1 MILSTVLTVLALVLA
16 VVSIALTPRDTEIAP
31 ADGGEY
37 SAICALDGDR
47 WVYTTKTGA
56 FLMREDETTEAAADV
71 VGTAKESFGIDAG
84 EVNFVYC
91 RTGGDSIY
99 VATTTSSGGYLFRLN
114 YSLEIQD
121 YAQYNGVI
129 KRALE
134 SDDGKDLYV
143 VYGVNASVEISRYTA
158 ENLSSGA
165 VKTGYIFSMINSGD
179 EYRLK
184 NYSSFRVL
192 SMLLDNDTLYVV
204 HPNGI
209 IATSTDFAMNSEDP
223 FDYGE
228 LRVNKD
234 EFDLSQY
241 CVYISSGTI
250 RGCAYVKADERF
262 YTTGDD
268 NLLHYIDL
276 SSLTHTR
283 PNTVLKDLTVENVVL
298 PAIPQADYASLLFD
312 ESANSAFVIY
322 QSSNLISKFDFTEKE
337 LVYTIKADFG
347 VSNVIQNASGS
358 RAYYFFFNANRATS
372 TLLKRCEVTK
382 NLLAPTLQIVLLI
395 SAIVGVI
402 CAVWATLSWL
412 CVFKAGF
419 TERLKKLGRDIAKNK
434 WIYVSLLVPVALLI
448 AFCYYETIASVIT
461 SFFDYTIDNP
471 TRNWNNFKNYIDI
484 FTDAE
489 KVKSFL
495 NMLFFLFFDLVTSI
509 VPPIV
514 FAFFL
519 ITMISKKY
527 SGFTR
532 TMLFIPGVIPSIAG
546 LLIWSTGIFG
556 QYGVVSTIVRWL
568 GGEPINL
575 LASSGTA
582 RWALVFMGFPYV
594 GGYLIFYG
602 AMMNIPGSYHEAAE
616 LEGTGIMQRLFMI
629 DIPLI
634 APQIKYIFVTMFIHS
649 VQNFART
656 YTTVGDNLSINVGV
670 ITPVH
675 YMYRNVVSGDYGI
688 ASAYATL
695 IFIFL
700 FFATFMTF
708 KKKKEELGVR

>member
-1 MILSTVLTVLALVLA
+1 MILSTVLTAVALVLA
-16 VVSIALTPRDTEIAP
+16 IVCLALTPHDKEIAP

-37 SAICALDGDR
+37 TSIYALDGGR
-47 WVYTTKTGA
+47 WIYTTKTGA
-56 FLMREDETTEAAADV
+56 FLMSEDETTEAAADV
-71 VGTAKESFGIDAG
+71 ASVAKENFGIDAG
-84 EVNFVYC
+84 EVSFVYG
-91 RTGGDSIY
+91 RIGGDAIY
-99 VATTTSSGGYLFRLN
+99 LATTTSGGGYLFRLN

-121 YAQYNGVI
+121 VTPYSGVI
-129 KRALE
+129 KRAVE

-143 VYGVNASVEISRYTA
+143 VCGVNASTVILRYAA
-158 ENLSSGA
+158 EHISSGA
-165 VKTGYIFSMINSGD
+165 VKTGYIFSMINAGE

-192 SMLLDNDTLYVV
+192 SMALDNDTLYVV
-204 HPNGI
+204 HSNGI
-209 IATSTDFAMNSEDP
+209 IATSTEFEMNSADP

-228 LRVNKD
+228 IRVNKND
-234 EFDLSQY
+234 FDLSRY

-250 RGCAYVKADERF
+250 RGCAYVKADKRF
-262 YTTGDD
+262 YTTGEDT
-268 NLLHYIDL
+268 LLHYVDV

-283 PNTVLKDLTVENVVL
+283 TNIVLKDLTLENVAL
-298 PAIPQADYASLLFD
+298 AGIPKADYASLLFD
-312 ESANSAFVIY
+312 ESANCAFVIY
-322 QSSNLISKFDFTEKE
+322 QSSDLVSKIDFTEKE
-337 LVYTIKADFG
+337 LSYTIKTDFG

-358 RAYYFFFNANRATS
+358 RAYYFFFNSNRATS
-372 TLLKRCEVTK
+372 ILLKRCEVTR
-382 NLLAPTLQIVLLI
+382 NVLAPTLKIVL
-395 SAIVGVI
+395 IVSVI
-402 CAVWATLSWL
+402 IAVVCAVWATLSWI
-412 CVFKAGF
+412 CVFKAGY
-419 TERLKKLGRDIAKNK
+419 TEKLRKLGKEIVKNK
-434 WIYVSLLVPVALLI
+434 WIYISLIVPVALLI

-461 SFFDYTIDNP
+461 SFFDYTTADP
-471 TRNWNNFKNYIDI
+471 SRNWNNFKNYVDI

-489 KVKSFL
+489 QVKSFL
-495 NMLFFLFFDLVTSI
+495 NMLFFLFFDLLTSI
-509 VPPIV
+509 VPPII

-519 ITMISKKY
+519 ITMVNKKY

-546 LLIWSTGIFG
+546 LLIWSSGIFG
-556 QYGVVSTIVRWL
+556 QYGVFSTIVKWL
-568 GGEPINL
+568 GGEPVNL
-575 LASSGTA
+575 LASSATA

-602 AMMNIPGSYHEAAE
+602 AMMNIPDSYHEAAE
-616 LEGTGIMQRLFMI
+616 LEGIGIMQRLFMI

-656 YTTVGDNLSINVGV
+656 YTTVGDNLSINAGV

-675 YMYRNVVSGDYGI
+675 YMYRNVVSGNYGV

-708 KKKKEELGVR
+708 KKKKEELGAN